1 MQENNG
7 GYQPDEF
14 TKRSF
19 EQKMDDLIGQIDANK
34 KFARNVLTLD
44 VNNVIAIGQYG
55 DVIKGKLNGEGCQVH
70 VVSGENSFLHISAF
84 YLVSPETEFFHFFC
98 LTEDME
104 PLDQSQFLKDLAMVQ
119 KLPSHKN
126 VIGFLGICQ
135 TADWLYLLFD
145 DVPLTLKRQLIE
157 SRTPPNVN
165 PRRFSSL
172 SEQRILVILHE
183 LAVAMEYL
191 SNEKVSR
198 FDLTLSTSK

>member
-1 MQENNG
+1 
-7 GYQPDEF
+7 
-14 TKRSF
+14 
-19 EQKMDDLIGQIDANK
+19 
-34 KFARNVLTLD
+34 
-44 VNNVIAIGQYG
+44 
-55 DVIKGKLNGEGCQVH
+55 
-70 VVSGENSFLHISAF
+70 
-84 YLVSPETEFFHFFC
+84 
-98 LTEDME
+98 ME

-198 FDLTLSTSK
+198 VELTLSTSK